1 MFGNHI
7 KEYQS
12 IYISIVTVLI
22 ILFLSYKWWT
32 KEKQIK
38 KLLKVII
45 IAVMGFIF
53 YQVVVSVVSVSVYLV
68 HTAKDHTLSE
78 AQEASVIDYK
88 KEQNRRN
95 KKALYYPIVTY
106 LNKGG
111 EKITAVVDTGF
122 QYSAAPKLQ
131 ETVKVV
137 VDESNDEVRLITQVR
152 TMLIVG
158 EVLFIFFGVL
168 ILVGITD
175 YALTLNT
182 GNLQTFGLVS
192 TFYMIIPLMI
202 IGTGYFFGTSA
213 YNAYLQENITSR
225 FWIHL
230 SIAAGSLLFMT
241 GYINMIREQL
251 KKKAKKQKNKRVK
264 NQS

>member
-12 IYISIVTVLI
+12 IYISSITLLI
-22 ILFLSYKWWT
+22 ILFLSYRWWT
-32 KEKQIK
+32 GEKQMK
-38 KLLKVII
+38 SLLKAII
-45 IAVMGFIF
+45 IAVVGFIF
-53 YQVVVSVVSVSVYLV
+53 YQVVISVVSVSVYLA
-68 HTAKDHTLSE
+68 HIAKDHTWSE

-106 LNKGG
+106 VNKAGD
-111 EKITAVVDTGF
+111 KKTAVVDTGF

-137 VDESNDEVRLITQVR
+137 VDESSDEVRLITQVR

-158 EVLFIFFGVL
+158 EVLFVFFGIL

-182 GNLQTFGLVS
+182 RNLQTFGLVS
-192 TFYMIIPLMI
+192 TFYIAIPLMI
-202 IGTGYFFGTSA
+202 IGAGYFFGYSA
-213 YNAYLQENITSR
+213 YNYYLQDTISSR
-225 FWIHL
+225 FWIHI
-230 SIAAGSLLFMT
+230 SIAVGCMLFMI
-241 GYINMIREQL
+241 GYINMLKEQL
-251 KKKAKKQKNKRVK
+251 RKNAKKRKRGK
-264 NQS
+264 KQIS